1 MSNKLAIE
9 ILNDYPLATETVR
22 DWFVKKMIESFEQDN
37 APQDFK
43 KQMLSRGVSDIT
55 LAIMFD
61 QSPRNFFDVLD
72 DNNIFIEVLRDIAG
86 DIGGDIAPDSYLF
99 YYKINGKVFAEF
111 FKERIPCERA
121 AIERAFQMLN

>member
-22 DWFVKKMIESFEQDN
+22 DWFLKKMIESFEQDN
-37 APQDFK
+37 APEDFK

-55 LAIMFD
+55 LAIMFE

-72 DNNIFIEVLRDIAG
+72 ENKIVVEILRDENIN
-86 DIGGDIAPDSYLF
+86 PDLF
-99 YYKINGKVFAEF
+99 YYKINGKTTGQF
-111 FKERIPCERA
+111 FEGRVVCERA
-121 AIERAFQMLN
+121 AIEKAFELLN